1 MIKTS
6 LVSVVIPAYNA
17 EKTIA
22 DCLDS
27 VNDQTYPDIEIIVIN
42 DGSADQTLKLLEE
55 YQRFSL
61 RPLRIYT
68 QKNAGPSVARNCG
81 ISLAKGEYIAF
92 LDADDRWVKDK
103 IENQLK
109 VFESDRSIGLVAG
122 LISVGK
128 AVRNKEKFQVK
139 QISLNQLIFKNC
151 FVTSTVVC
159 KKSSLNS
166 IGFNNHQKYAEDYRV
181 WLEVA
186 ASGVKCVVLQQ
197 YVTIMNDKP
206 LYGFAG
212 LSSNLWAM
220 EKGEIAN
227 FTCLKNK
234 GKLPVAFYWGACFF
248 SFSKFIRRF
257 LITVL
262 RKQLR

>member
-139 QISLNQLIFKNC
+139 QISLNQLIFKNY

-159 KKSSLNS
+159 KK
-166 IGFNNHQKYAEDYRV
+166 
-181 WLEVA
+181 
-186 ASGVKCVVLQQ
+186 VV
-197 YVTIMNDKP
+197 
-206 LYGFAG
+206 
-212 LSSNLWAM
+212 
-220 EKGEIAN
+220 
-227 FTCLKNK
+227 
-234 GKLPVAFYWGACFF
+234 
-248 SFSKFIRRF
+248 
-257 LITVL
+257 
-262 RKQLR
+262 

>member
-1 MIKTS
+1 M
-6 LVSVVIPAYNA
+6 
-17 EKTIA
+17 
-22 DCLDS
+22 
-27 VNDQTYPDIEIIVIN
+27 
-42 DGSADQTLKLLEE
+42 EE

-139 QISLNQLIFKNC
+139 QISLNQLIFKNY

-159 KKSSLNS
+159 KK
-166 IGFNNHQKYAEDYRV
+166 
-181 WLEVA
+181 
-186 ASGVKCVVLQQ
+186 VV
-197 YVTIMNDKP
+197 
-206 LYGFAG
+206 
-212 LSSNLWAM
+212 
-220 EKGEIAN
+220 
-227 FTCLKNK
+227 
-234 GKLPVAFYWGACFF
+234 
-248 SFSKFIRRF
+248 
-257 LITVL
+257 
-262 RKQLR
+262 